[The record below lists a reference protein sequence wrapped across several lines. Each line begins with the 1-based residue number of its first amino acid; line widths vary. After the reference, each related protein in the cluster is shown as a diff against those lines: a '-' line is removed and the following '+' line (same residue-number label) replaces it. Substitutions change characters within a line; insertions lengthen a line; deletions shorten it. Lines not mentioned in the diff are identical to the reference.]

1 MAPAIAEALERPEV
15 REQVARNMGNAEL
28 AGVVE
33 TAARVGR
40 DRGHAERAERDGRDR
55 GPTIDDVA
63 PGETREEL
71 EASVTQWIDD
81 ALIRVYYRTGE
92 LYRTFQK
99 YGGNTG
105 MDRGEA
111 IEKLR
116 RGRAH
121 DRRNGGRPRGT
132 RTRRKARAKGGQLMA
147 PARSAIGRAI
157 QAAIALTHAKGQP
170 MSPSNVWANC
180 QTAGLWV
187 TSPATRST

>member
-1 MAPAIAEALERPEV
+1 MLKWNPATEMSTPFTRSPGRKAEENVLGAAKVLRERPETVAPAIAEALERPEV

-116 RGRAH
+116 EAERMIAEMAVALEERERDEKLVRRAV
-121 DRRNGGRPRGT
+121 N
-132 RTRRKARAKGGQLMA
+132 
-147 PARSAIGRAI
+147 
-157 QAAIALTHAKGQP
+157 
-170 MSPSNVWANC
+170 
-180 QTAGLWV
+180 
-187 TSPATRST
+187 